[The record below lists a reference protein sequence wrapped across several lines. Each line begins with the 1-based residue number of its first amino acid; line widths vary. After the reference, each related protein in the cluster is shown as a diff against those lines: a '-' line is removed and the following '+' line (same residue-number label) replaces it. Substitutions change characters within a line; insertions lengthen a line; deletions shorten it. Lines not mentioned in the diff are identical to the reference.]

1 MSDLFIIYNV
11 LTTPNRVDIVFLYYQ
26 HSIWN
31 DEVNLNIQEQIRVY
45 LQPAGKQVISF
56 VEEDIDIL
64 SAYIEDDEQIISAT
78 TGSKKLTYFLF
89 LLTTKRLL
97 TLEKDKKGKLFV
109 SYDVIAISN

>member
-1 MSDLFIIYNV
+1 
-11 LTTPNRVDIVFLYYQ
+11 
-26 HSIWN
+26 
-31 DEVNLNIQEQIRVY
+31 
-45 LQPAGKQVISF
+45 
-56 VEEDIDIL
+56 L
-64 SAYIEDDEQIISAT
+64 STLIEHDEQIISAT